1 MAILSTKITSKE
13 WESALNAPKNAN
25 NTCFMTNFTS
35 KLHPTTET
43 KQEDITIFA
52 QKSAEIFM
60 QMLILAAY
68 VDMIQ
73 AYRSMQVKNIA
84 LQIL

>member
-1 MAILSTKITSKE
+1 
-13 WESALNAPKNAN
+13 
-25 NTCFMTNFTS
+25 MTNFTS

-52 QKSAEIFM
+52 QKSAEIFT
-60 QMLILAAY
+60 QMLILAVY

-73 AYRSMQVKNIA
+73 VYRSMQVKNIA

>member
-1 MAILSTKITSKE
+1 
-13 WESALNAPKNAN
+13 
-25 NTCFMTNFTS
+25 MTNFTS

-84 LQIL
+84 LQILWKAIAVLIKLPNQKTISE

>member
-1 MAILSTKITSKE
+1 
-13 WESALNAPKNAN
+13 
-25 NTCFMTNFTS
+25 MTNFTS
-35 KLHPTTET
+35 KLRPTTET
-43 KQEDITIFA
+43 KQEDITIFV
-52 QKSAEIFM
+52 QKSAEIFT

>member
-1 MAILSTKITSKE
+1 
-13 WESALNAPKNAN
+13 
-25 NTCFMTNFTS
+25 MTNFTS

-52 QKSAEIFM
+52 QKSAEIFT
-60 QMLILAAY
+60 QMLILAVY

-73 AYRSMQVKNIA
+73 VYRSMQVKNIA
-84 LQIL
+84 LQILWMAIAVSTKLPDQKTIPE

>member
-1 MAILSTKITSKE
+1 
-13 WESALNAPKNAN
+13 
-25 NTCFMTNFTS
+25 MTNFIF

-52 QKSAEIFM
+52 QKSAEIFT
-60 QMLILAAY
+60 QMLILAVY

-73 AYRSMQVKNIA
+73 VYRSMQVKNIA
-84 LQIL
+84 LQILWMAIAVSTKLPDQKTIPE